1 MQHHTSI
8 ESVFLHHAWMT
19 IGSFDGVH
27 RGHQEIV
34 KRVVSG
40 AQLAGAPAV
49 VVTFFPHPA
58 VVLGKRQEAFY
69 INTPQ
74 ERAEL
79 LGEMGIDVVITYP
92 FTRDVAKLSA
102 LEFVSKLHRHLNLR
116 RLIVG
121 ANFALGH
128 GREGNTEKLEE
139 FGRSFG
145 FGLEVIPPVM
155 NGDVVI
161 SSSLIRSC
169 LLAGDVKH
177 ASRLMGRHYRL
188 IGEVVKG
195 DGRGKTIGIP
205 TANLSIWVEKTI
217 PKAGVYACEAIMD
230 GKSWGAVV
238 NIGYRPTFESLPVA
252 ARVEAHILDFNQ
264 EVYGREIQLVFIDRL
279 RDEQRF
285 ESIQSLVDQIHTDI
299 QNAKMLLGSLANR

>member
-1 MQHHTSI
+1 
-8 ESVFLHHAWMT
+8 MT

-40 AQLAGAPAV
+40 AQIAGAPAV

-69 INTPQ
+69 LNTPQ

-92 FTRDVAKLSA
+92 FTKEIANLSA
-102 LEFVSKLHRHLNLR
+102 FEFVSKLHQHLKMQK
-116 RLIVG
+116 LIVG

-128 GREGNTEKLEE
+128 GREGDTEKLEE
-139 FGRSFG
+139 FGRSFD
-145 FGLEVIPPVM
+145 FDLEVIPPVM
-155 NGDVVI
+155 NSDEVI

-169 LLAGDVKH
+169 LLAGDVKR
-177 ASRLMGRHYRL
+177 ASRLLGRHYL
-188 IGEVVKG
+188 LSGEVVKG

-205 TANLSIWVEKTI
+205 TANLSVWVKKTI
-217 PKAGVYACEAIMD
+217 PKAGVYACEAIID

-238 NIGYRPTFESLPVA
+238 NIGYRPTFESLPVT
-252 ARVEAHILDFNQ
+252 ARVEAHLLDFDQ
-264 EVYGREIQLVFIDRL
+264 EVYGREIQLAFFDRL

-285 ESIQSLVDQIHTDI
+285 ETIQSLVDQIQTDI
-299 QNAKMLLGSLANR
+299 QRAKVLLGSLADR